1 MGALALKYQSFAAKK
16 NILEREQY
24 YIDLIKPEYNILLK
38 AGSPLGY
45 KHTESAKE
53 KMRGKRSLSGE
64 RLEQIRANIALI
76 NNKRAIL
83 VQVLDQ
89 ETGTVFE
96 FNSIRETAKQM
107 EWSFRTVKKYLD
119 SDIPFKGRYIMTSKK
134 I

>member
-1 MGALALKYQSFAAKK
+1 
-16 NILEREQY
+16 
-24 YIDLIKPEYNILLK
+24 
-38 AGSPLGY
+38 
-45 KHTESAKE
+45 
-53 KMRGKRSLSGE
+53 MRGKRSLSGE